1 MPTNCG
7 FMCFGR
13 ILTRKLDK
21 RGLRILND
29 PLDEKTFEEERP
41 RIESEVIERM
51 KKFIS
56 LYQKIV
62 EQK

>member
-1 MPTNCG
+1 
-7 FMCFGR
+7 MCFGR